1 MNEASNAIFKMPSLI
16 LLPLLPTILTFIC
29 ALFFSFSAAMIY
41 TAGSETVTNLLDYS
55 SQKFDELPD
64 VIKKQFC
71 DTNTGNCTF
80 PLPTAEINLNDVSF
94 GLMWVNLFGF
104 FWSQQFC
111 QALFM
116 ITLAGAIAQW
126 YFLPF
131 NEKNKKEIVG
141 HPSWISLQMALR
153 YHLGSLACG
162 SFCIA
167 FIQLIRS
174 ILLYIQNQFKEQ
186 IKNNKLV
193 KCICC
198 TCSCCLWCLEKFV
211 KYISRNAYIIIAIK
225 GKGFCSAASEA
236 FGVIFSNIG
245 TLSGLNVASTLAI
258 TLAKFFITA
267 GCASIAY
274 AWFTTRDDYQIGGSN
289 ELTNNFIPTLLTG
302 ILAFLI
308 SSSFMG
314 LYGMTIDSI
323 MMCFCEDMEYNKM
336 TCSDH
341 MPDSLMKAIG
351 KTVDKKKKKDNGS
364 IKTVNVRPS
373 DQSRTSGAKS
383 VEPSAPINTDDI

>member
-16 LLPLLPTILTFIC
+16 FLPLMPTILTFIC

-41 TAGSETVTNLLDYS
+41 TAGSETITDLLDYS
-55 SQKFDELPD
+55 NQQYEQLPEG
-64 VIKKQFC
+64 IRQAFC
-71 DTNTGNCTF
+71 DATSHNCTL
-80 PLPTAEINLNDVSF
+80 PLPTAEVNLNDVSF
-94 GLMWVNLFGF
+94 ALMWVNLFGF

-131 NEKNKKEIVG
+131 DEKTSKKEIHG
-141 HPSWISLQMALR
+141 HPAWTSFMMALR

-174 ILLYIQNQFKEQ
+174 ILLYIQTQFKEQ

-193 KCICC
+193 KCLCC
-198 TCSCCLWCLEKFV
+198 VCSCCLWCLEKFV

-225 GKGFCSAASEA
+225 GKGFCSAAGEA
-236 FGVIFSNIG
+236 FSVIFSNIG

-267 GCASIAY
+267 GCACIAY
-274 AWFTTRDDYQIGGSN
+274 AWFTTRDDYQIGGPN
-289 ELTNNFIPTLLTG
+289 ELTNNFIPTLLAG

-308 SSSFMG
+308 ASSFMG
-314 LYGMTIDSI
+314 LYGMTVDSI
-323 MMCFCEDMEYNKM
+323 MLCFCEDMEHNNL
-336 TCSDH
+336 SFGDH

-351 KTVDKKKKKDNGS
+351 KSVDKKKKQSDS

-373 DQSRTSGAKS
+373 DPGRNSGAKS
-383 VEPSAPINTDDI
+383 VEQLAPANTDDI